1 METFTKQPTELL
13 DYDIDLSLWLK
24 TGDSVIS
31 TSVTSAPVGLSIAL
45 TDVATSIPKVWISD
59 GVDKVT
65 YIITAIV
72 ATNQGRRKEVNF
84 KLKLKDV

>member
-31 TSVTSAPVGLSIAL
+31 TVMTSLPVGLTISL
-45 TDVATSIPKVWISD
+45 TDVATSIPKLWIAD
-59 GVDKVT
+59 GVDKIT
-65 YIITAIV
+65 YEITATIV
-72 ATNQGRRKEVNF
+72 TNQGRRKEVNF
-84 KLKLKDV
+84 KLKLKDI

>member
-84 KLKLKDV
+84 KLKLKDI

>member
-65 YIITAIV
+65 YIITAII